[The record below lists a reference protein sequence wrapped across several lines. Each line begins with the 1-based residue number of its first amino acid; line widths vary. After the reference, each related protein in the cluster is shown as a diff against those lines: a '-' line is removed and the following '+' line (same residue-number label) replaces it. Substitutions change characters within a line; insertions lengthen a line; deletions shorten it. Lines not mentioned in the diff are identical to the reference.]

1 MLHLPYPDVL
11 AGPPRP
17 SRIIRPGGGTLA
29 AGVERHVVPG
39 AGAILL
45 ELEAGDTITIAN
57 VGMPVFCATD
67 NIADIS
73 ETAVGGNSDPVGT
86 LVHFRTGE
94 ICDIRLFD
102 PTEARLMRDTP
113 TA

>member
-1 MLHLPYPDVL
+1 MDNFAVVGDGTKEVPVNTE
-11 AGPPRP
+11 G
-17 SRIIRPGGGTLA
+17 IIIDKLDMSS
-29 AGVERHVVPG
+29 
-39 AGAILL
+39 
-45 ELEAGDTITIAN
+45 DTITIAN

-67 NIADIS
+67 NIADIT
-73 ETAVGGNSDPVGT
+73 ETAPGDNSDPVGT

-102 PTEARLMRDTP
+102 PTEARLMRDTT